1 MVGDLA
7 KDYLARLP
15 VDQRAGLERVNAPG
29 SAALRSYLESGEA
42 VAFLGAGVSAPLYP
56 LWAGLIGELL
66 DAAAARLGEAEA
78 ATCRALAGSAPEEV
92 VEIVRRPSTPARV
105 TSRRPGPSST
115 GPLRTAFPNG

>member
-1 MVGDLA
+1 MAGDLDTA
-7 KDYLARLP
+7 YLAGLP
-15 VDQRAGLERVNAPG
+15 ADRRAGQERVNAPG
-29 SAALRSYLESGEA
+29 LTALRGYLRSGEL
-42 VAFLGAGVSAPLYP
+42 VAFLGAGVSVPLYP
-56 LWAGLIGELL
+56 LWSGLIGELV